1 MSTSTYRYKGRG
13 MVQMTGKQS
22 MGPTP
27 ISSISIS
34 SATPSAWSNVANV
47 TISGAGSGGYSTL
60 GLKSAYEDIF
70 NPHYKKYEI
79 YEFEDDVLAVSCTW
93 KRQRDN
99 HPGEFLHNKITDR
112 KLFDSIS
119 SDDREQARLIRDYY
133 SKKIMM
139 LTLKGQALTPFR
151 KDLNTFIHGES
162 NRATDELFPLI
173 YRLPEFYEYDMEI
186 EKIKMSLQDRLAG
199 AKLEKKYNGKQHSF
213 ELTPI
218 TSLKKHN
225 KRLKVIEYWFSIN
238 DSNPVLIQLE
248 PKNPLLHIWD
258 NLFSTKK
265 ALQISGLP
273 FIKNMDDF
281 EYLSIKNW
289 KLNEF

>member
-1 MSTSTYRYKGRG
+1 MSTNTYRYKGRG

-34 SATPSAWSNVANV
+34 SATPSAWQNQ
-47 TISGAGSGGYSTL
+47 AGLGIKSSTFD
-60 GLKSAYEDIF
+60 DIF
-70 NPHYKKYEI
+70 NTHYKKYEI
-79 YEFEDDVLAVSCTW
+79 YEFEDDILAVSCAW

-99 HPGEFLHNKITDR
+99 HPGEFVHSKLTDR

-139 LTLKGQALTPFR
+139 LTLKGQSLTPFR
-151 KDLNTFIHGES
+151 KDLNTYIHGDT
-162 NRATDELFPLI
+162 NNATDELFPLI

-199 AKLEKKYNGKQHSF
+199 AKLEKYNGKQHSF
-213 ELTPI
+213 ELTPV
-218 TSLKKHN
+218 TSLKKHT

-238 DSNPVLIQLE
+238 DSSPVLIQLE

-265 ALQISGLP
+265 VLQVSGLP

-281 EYLSIKNW
+281 DYLSIKNW